1 MKKKVLAIALV
12 TVFTGMGVAQAAD
25 VTAQAVATW
34 SATAKKDTTSKLV
47 VTPLGSLAF
56 QYAEG
61 IKGFNSQ
68 KGLFDVA
75 IEGDST
81 ATAFKLTSRLITN
94 TLTQLDTS
102 GSTLNVGVDYNG
114 AAVEKTGDTVMIDT
128 ANGVLGGNLS
138 PLANGYNASNRTT
151 AQDGFTFSIISG
163 TRAFDR
169 AVKRARERYEK
180 TNSLCE
186 ESFLKDLRF
195 HDLRHEATSRLAE
208 IFPMH
213 ELTKITGHKDPRM
226 LMRYYHPKA
235 EDLALKLK

>member
-1 MKKKVLAIALV
+1 
-12 TVFTGMGVAQAAD
+12 MGVAQAAD

-34 SATAKKDTTSKLV
+34 SATAKKHHQQAGCD
-47 VTPLGSLAF
+47 PLGSLAF

-75 IEGDST
+75 IEGDTT

-102 GSTLNVGVDYNG
+102 GSTLSVGVDYNG

-128 ANGVLGGNLS
+128 ANNIMGGNLS
-138 PLANGYNASNRTT
+138 ALANGYNASGRTT

-163 TRAFDR
+163 TTNGTTAVTDYSTLPEGIWSGDVSVQFD
-169 AVKRARERYEK
+169 
-180 TNSLCE
+180 
-186 ESFLKDLRF
+186 
-195 HDLRHEATSRLAE
+195 ATWTS
-208 IFPMH
+208 
-213 ELTKITGHKDPRM
+213 
-226 LMRYYHPKA
+226 
-235 EDLALKLK
+235 

>member
-1 MKKKVLAIALV
+1 M
-12 TVFTGMGVAQAAD
+12 
-25 VTAQAVATW
+25 
-34 SATAKKDTTSKLV
+34 
-47 VTPLGSLAF
+47 TPLGSLAF

-128 ANGVLGGNLS
+128 ANGVLAATLARWLTVTMPAIVPPHRMVS
-138 PLANGYNASNRTT
+138 PSPSSAAP
-151 AQDGFTFSIISG
+151 
-163 TRAFDR
+163 
-169 AVKRARERYEK
+169 
-180 TNSLCE
+180 
-186 ESFLKDLRF
+186 
-195 HDLRHEATSRLAE
+195 
-208 IFPMH
+208 PMV
-213 ELTKITGHKDPRM
+213 P
-226 LMRYYHPKA
+226 PQ
-235 EDLALKLK
+235 

>member
-1 MKKKVLAIALV
+1 M
-12 TVFTGMGVAQAAD
+12 
-25 VTAQAVATW
+25 
-34 SATAKKDTTSKLV
+34 
-47 VTPLGSLAF
+47 TPLGSLAF

-151 AQDGFTFSIISG
+151 AQDGFTFTIISG
-163 TRAFDR
+163 TTNGTTAVTDYSTLPEGIWSGDVSVQFD
-169 AVKRARERYEK
+169 
-180 TNSLCE
+180 
-186 ESFLKDLRF
+186 
-195 HDLRHEATSRLAE
+195 ATGPVNLSDVPAGVAPLLYSWT
-208 IFPMH
+208 
-213 ELTKITGHKDPRM
+213 EL
-226 LMRYYHPKA
+226 L
-235 EDLALKLK
+235 

>member
-12 TVFTGMGVAQAAD
+12 TAFTGMGVAQAAD

-47 VTPLGSLAF
+47 VTPLGSLPF

-75 IEGDST
+75 IEGDTT

-102 GSTLNVGVDYNG
+102 GSTLSVGVDYNG

-128 ANGVLGGNLS
+128 ANNIMGGNLS
-138 PLANGYNASNRTT
+138 ALANGYNASGRTT

-163 TRAFDR
+163 TTNGTTAVTDYSTLPEGIWSGDVSVQFD
-169 AVKRARERYEK
+169 ATW
-180 TNSLCE
+180 TN
-186 ESFLKDLRF
+186 
-195 HDLRHEATSRLAE
+195 
-208 IFPMH
+208 
-213 ELTKITGHKDPRM
+213 
-226 LMRYYHPKA
+226 
-235 EDLALKLK
+235 

>member
-1 MKKKVLAIALV
+1 M
-12 TVFTGMGVAQAAD
+12 
-25 VTAQAVATW
+25 
-34 SATAKKDTTSKLV
+34 
-47 VTPLGSLAF
+47 TPLGSLAF

-163 TRAFDR
+163 TTNGTTAVTDYSTLPEGIWSGDVSVQFDATGPVNLSDVPAGGSPLLYSGR
-169 AVKRARERYEK
+169 NCYEK
-180 TNSLCE
+180 APS
-186 ESFLKDLRF
+186 
-195 HDLRHEATSRLAE
+195 ASRSAVFRN
-208 IFPMH
+208 ISGP
-213 ELTKITGHKDPRM
+213 GAGCR
-226 LMRYYHPKA
+226 RYIIVY
-235 EDLALKLK
+235 EQ

>member
-1 MKKKVLAIALV
+1 
-12 TVFTGMGVAQAAD
+12 MGVAQAAD

-75 IEGDST
+75 IEGDTT

-102 GSTLNVGVDYNG
+102 GSTLSVGVDYNSR
-114 AAVEKTGDTVMIDT
+114 
-128 ANGVLGGNLS
+128 GGKNWRYRDDRYRQQYYGRQ
-138 PLANGYNASNRTT
+138 P
-151 AQDGFTFSIISG
+151 Q
-163 TRAFDR
+163 RA
-169 AVKRARERYEK
+169 
-180 TNSLCE
+180 
-186 ESFLKDLRF
+186 
-195 HDLRHEATSRLAE
+195 
-208 IFPMH
+208 
-213 ELTKITGHKDPRM
+213 G
-226 LMRYYHPKA
+226 
-235 EDLALKLK
+235 

>member
-12 TVFTGMGVAQAAD
+12 TVFTGTGVAQAAD

-61 IKGFNSQ
+61 IKGF
-68 KGLFDVA
+68 
-75 IEGDST
+75 T

-163 TRAFDR
+163 TTNGTTAVTDYSTLPEGIWSGDVSVQFD
-169 AVKRARERYEK
+169 
-180 TNSLCE
+180 
-186 ESFLKDLRF
+186 
-195 HDLRHEATSRLAE
+195 ATWTS
-208 IFPMH
+208 
-213 ELTKITGHKDPRM
+213 
-226 LMRYYHPKA
+226 
-235 EDLALKLK
+235 

>member
-1 MKKKVLAIALV
+1 M
-12 TVFTGMGVAQAAD
+12 
-25 VTAQAVATW
+25 
-34 SATAKKDTTSKLV
+34 
-47 VTPLGSLAF
+47 TPLGSLAF

-138 PLANGYNASNRTT
+138 PLTNGYNASNRTT

-163 TRAFDR
+163 TTNAATAGRPITALYRKASGGRQEACTVRRDRPVNLSCAPAGSYPPCFIPDGIVMKSTFAFALLFSEYLAGAGCR
-169 AVKRARERYEK
+169 RYIIVFMNSDSGTLSK
-180 TNSLCE
+180 TIKNSTD
-186 ESFLKDLRF
+186 SGRP
-195 HDLRHEATSRLAE
+195 S
-208 IFPMH
+208 ISVSNG
-213 ELTKITGHKDPRM
+213 LT
-226 LMRYYHPKA
+226 A
-235 EDLALKLK
+235 

>member
-114 AAVEKTGDTVMIDT
+114 AAVEKTPTAYWAATLARWLTVTMPAI
-128 ANGVLGGNLS
+128 VPPHRMVS
-138 PLANGYNASNRTT
+138 PSP
-151 AQDGFTFSIISG
+151 SS
-163 TRAFDR
+163 
-169 AVKRARERYEK
+169 AVP
-180 TNSLCE
+180 
-186 ESFLKDLRF
+186 
-195 HDLRHEATSRLAE
+195 
-208 IFPMH
+208 PMV
-213 ELTKITGHKDPRM
+213 P
-226 LMRYYHPKA
+226 PQ
-235 EDLALKLK
+235 

>member
-1 MKKKVLAIALV
+1 MKLKMLAAALMTTLCV
-12 TVFTGMGVAQAAD
+12 GAVQAAD

-75 IEGDST
+75 IEGDAT

-102 GSTLNVGVDYNG
+102 GSTLSVGVDYNG
-114 AAVEKTGDTVMIDT
+114 ESVEKSADTTMIDT
-128 ANGVLGGNLS
+128 ANGKLGGNLS
-138 PLANGYNASNRTT
+138 ALANGYNQAGRTT
-151 AQDGFTFSIISG
+151 AQDGFNFTIVSG
-163 TRAFDR
+163 TTDGTTAVTDYSTLPEGIWSGDVSVQFD
-169 AVKRARERYEK
+169 
-180 TNSLCE
+180 
-186 ESFLKDLRF
+186 
-195 HDLRHEATSRLAE
+195 ATWTS
-208 IFPMH
+208 
-213 ELTKITGHKDPRM
+213 
-226 LMRYYHPKA
+226 
-235 EDLALKLK
+235 